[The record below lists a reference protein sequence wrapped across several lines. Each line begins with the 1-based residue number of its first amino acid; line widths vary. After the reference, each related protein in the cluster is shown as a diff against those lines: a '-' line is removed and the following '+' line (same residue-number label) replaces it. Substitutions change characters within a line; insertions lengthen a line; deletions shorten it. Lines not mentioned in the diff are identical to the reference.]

1 MNHLHII
8 QLAQERAAELQG
20 KRPTAEPWSPIAHR
34 RPAGQGLFATLRN
47 SLNLTARR
55 TPKDN
60 TRARS

>member
-20 KRPTAEPWSPIAHR
+20 KRLTAESWSPFAR
-34 RPAGQGLFATLRN
+34 RRSAGQGLFATLRH

-60 TRARS
+60 KRARS